1 MHDINVKNKRSEA
14 KLLFTGDVFSENFSF
29 DISDEFLH
37 ILSSHDINC
46 CNFEAPISEKD
57 QIPALEDGVKLS
69 QPLEVYNKLKRAG
82 FNLFAL
88 ANNHIMNYGERGL
101 LNTIKCIPKGDY
113 IGAGIGEDEVY
124 EARIY
129 SFGTIKIGILNCAE
143 CQYGTIEEYKRVG
156 YAWIGSKRIIDAI
169 SKLKNVC
176 DYTIMVCHA
185 GFENLPVPMP
195 EWIDEYHKFIDLG
208 ANIIIGHHPHVIQG
222 WEKYHG
228 GMIFYS
234 LGNFIWNS
242 SNVKSC
248 TNPSFA
254 VSIYFCESNYTTEVI
269 PVVFR
274 DNCLNVLS
282 NDSINNELTLLN
294 DMLINRTEL
303 ESIVN
308 KACAIQTSKY
318 ETKVFE
324 MVGLRP
330 NTRLRNRLLNIIK
343 ECFGKNIINDR
354 RMYLFV
360 SNETLRWTIRRGIT
374 RNERKF

>member
-156 YAWIGSKRIIDAI
+156 YAWIGSKRIID
-169 SKLKNVC
+169 
-176 DYTIMVCHA
+176 
-185 GFENLPVPMP
+185 
-195 EWIDEYHKFIDLG
+195 
-208 ANIIIGHHPHVIQG
+208 
-222 WEKYHG
+222 
-228 GMIFYS
+228 
-234 LGNFIWNS
+234 
-242 SNVKSC
+242 
-248 TNPSFA
+248 
-254 VSIYFCESNYTTEVI
+254 
-269 PVVFR
+269 
-274 DNCLNVLS
+274 
-282 NDSINNELTLLN
+282 
-294 DMLINRTEL
+294 
-303 ESIVN
+303 
-308 KACAIQTSKY
+308 
-318 ETKVFE
+318 
-324 MVGLRP
+324 
-330 NTRLRNRLLNIIK
+330 
-343 ECFGKNIINDR
+343 R
-354 RMYLFV
+354 R
-360 SNETLRWTIRRGIT
+360 
-374 RNERKF
+374 